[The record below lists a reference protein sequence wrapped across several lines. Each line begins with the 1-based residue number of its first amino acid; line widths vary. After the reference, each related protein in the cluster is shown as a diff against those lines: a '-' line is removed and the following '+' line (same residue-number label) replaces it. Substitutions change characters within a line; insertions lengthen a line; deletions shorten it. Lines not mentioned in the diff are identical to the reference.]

1 MCIQIY
7 LVDSYIRYAA
17 SVVAAITVLRSIVG
31 ALLPLAGLSLYN
43 ELGYGW
49 GNSVLAFISMPLAIV
64 PVLFWKFGAKIRGKF
79 NPKL

>member
-1 MCIQIY
+1 M
-7 LVDSYIRYAA
+7 
-17 SVVAAITVLRSIVG
+17 RSIVG

-64 PVLFWKFGAKIRGKF
+64 PILFLKFGAKIRAKF